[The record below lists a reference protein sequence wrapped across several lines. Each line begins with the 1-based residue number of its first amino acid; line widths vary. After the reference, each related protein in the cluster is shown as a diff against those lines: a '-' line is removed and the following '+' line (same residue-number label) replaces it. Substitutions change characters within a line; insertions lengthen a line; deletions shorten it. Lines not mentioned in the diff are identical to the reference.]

1 MSRLK
6 RNFWGGYYRTPVDGP
21 ANLLMGCEILHS
33 YNCGTFSQDGIQYNL
48 MFFLLCKDDL
58 PDTQGKHQEAFDFSG
73 VDADRILSLPFFTS
87 FDLSALSPTV
97 QQLIAQDVA
106 EGLDQWAILE
116 RRVGV
121 MIPEFLGFRFS
132 EVVARFP
139 ETLQPITHTDEQGNE
154 YTTNNI
160 RQCSL
165 EDPI

>member
-1 MSRLK
+1 MSELK
-6 RNFWGGYYRTPVDGP
+6 RNFWGGYYRTPTIGP

-33 YNCGTFSQDGIQYNL
+33 YHCGTFQQDGIQYNL
-48 MFFLLCKDDL
+48 MFFLLCKDEL
-58 PDTQGKHQEAFDFSG
+58 PDTKGLFQEAFDFSAA
-73 VDADRILSLPFFTS
+73 DADQIINLPFFAS
-87 FDLSALSPTV
+87 FDITSLAPSA
-97 QQLIAQDVA
+97 QALISSDVA

-121 MIPEFLGFRFS
+121 MVPEFMGFRFD
-132 EVVARFP
+132 EVLQRFP